1 MRDEP
6 PQKISKLAIA
16 AETEEDRYETSC
28 KVKCYACNI
37 DDIDQSTGPLSAV
50 IDGIIKSNTYSRQ
63 EEVKAWEQE
72 MTSCEHILTLVQ
84 EPERQIESQALGH
97 CSMCDLQENLWLC
110 LECGNLGCGRAQFGG
125 SGGQSHGLA
134 HANASNHGVAVKL
147 GSITP
152 DGNADVYCYRCDEE
166 RIDEDLGKHL
176 AHWGIL
182 LAERQKTEKSLTEL
196 QIEQNLRWEFAMTTE
211 DGRALQPLFGKGL
224 TGLKNLGNSCYLASC
239 LQCIFSLPQFQ
250 QRYFLPEQDPPAVQG
265 PAQDFE
271 TQMRKLA
278 HGLLSGRYSKPDSDV
293 SASESSVELPYQRGL
308 SPSMFKHLIG
318 KGHPEFSTMRQQDA
332 FEFLLHLFKIVTR
345 SQHVAPLQDPTISFR
360 FALEHRL
367 QCLNCKRVRYSV
379 DEQDNIS
386 VPVPVEKLPPTS
398 QMDSAGSDV
407 GDQYRPVTLKEC
419 LDNFTSEEIVEL
431 TCPSCGSK
439 DGFSKRSLFKTFPE
453 VLAVNARRFVVINWV
468 PTKVDVP
475 VIVDDQPFRLDD
487 YKSNGLSE
495 GEELLPDNGDE
506 PERRFTANHEA
517 MEALEQMGFSS
528 NRCERALHATGNNDA
543 NAAMEWLFAHMDD
556 PDIDQPL
563 DLHDEAVPQPVDD
576 EKVEALGQMGFA
588 PPQARRALK
597 ETNGDLERAV
607 DWLFNHPDEQGLDIE
622 AATTEAQSSGTREP
636 PGTDQLP
643 ANFSLQ
649 SIICHKGGSIHAG

>member
-1 MRDEP
+1 
-6 PQKISKLAIA
+6 
-16 AETEEDRYETSC
+16 
-28 KVKCYACNI
+28 
-37 DDIDQSTGPLSAV
+37 
-50 IDGIIKSNTYSRQ
+50 
-63 EEVKAWEQE
+63 
-72 MTSCEHILTLVQ
+72 
-84 EPERQIESQALGH
+84 
-97 CSMCDLQENLWLC
+97 
-110 LECGNLGCGRAQFGG
+110 
-125 SGGQSHGLA
+125 
-134 HANASNHGVAVKL
+134 
-147 GSITP
+147 
-152 DGNADVYCYRCDEE
+152 
-166 RIDEDLGKHL
+166 
-176 AHWGIL
+176 
-182 LAERQKTEKSLTEL
+182 
-196 QIEQNLRWEFAMTTE
+196 
-211 DGRALQPLFGKGL
+211 
-224 TGLKNLGNSCYLASC
+224 
-239 LQCIFSLPQFQ
+239 
-250 QRYFLPEQDPPAVQG
+250 
-265 PAQDFE
+265 
-271 TQMRKLA
+271 
-278 HGLLSGRYSKPDSDV
+278 
-293 SASESSVELPYQRGL
+293 
-308 SPSMFKHLIG
+308 
-318 KGHPEFSTMRQQDA
+318 
-332 FEFLLHLFKIVTR
+332 
-345 SQHVAPLQDPTISFR
+345 
-360 FALEHRL
+360 
-367 QCLNCKRVRYSV
+367 V